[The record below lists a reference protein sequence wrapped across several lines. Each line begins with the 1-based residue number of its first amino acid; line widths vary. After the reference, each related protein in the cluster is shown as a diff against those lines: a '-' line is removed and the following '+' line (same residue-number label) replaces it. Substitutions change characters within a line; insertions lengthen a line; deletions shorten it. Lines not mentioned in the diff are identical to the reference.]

1 MKSLL
6 FIFVLFFGLSL
17 SAQAQILEAKQL
29 FNKTT
34 VKVKEE
40 KVFQTQTFYGQTSLD
55 TSRVFD
61 VVTRFDGYIT
71 KLHANEDFML
81 IKKEAPLFEL
91 YSNEIMSIQ
100 KELLITKSFNEKV
113 YKSGL
118 DRLLALGLHDKELQK
133 IKNSQHAYENISF
146 YAPFNAILMKRNIN
160 NGSSVKQ
167 GELLL
172 QLANIDQL
180 WFLAQVYQNDLAL
193 INKGSVAK
201 LYVDGIKEPFITKV
215 ENIYPI
221 VDATTKTVPVRFTV
235 ENKNLQLSPNMFA
248 KVVVQTHEKTALTLP
263 KNAVIQKGN
272 KHFVFLY
279 HSQEEYEP
287 LEVEAK
293 RISANSYEIIS
304 GLNANDEVINNA
316 LFLLDSDAVTNSLY
330 SKDEEW

>member
-1 MKSLL
+1 MKSLFL
-6 FIFVLFFGLSL
+6 IFLVGFSL
-17 SAQAQILEAKQL
+17 SSSAQIIDAKQL

-40 KVFQTQTFYGQTSLD
+40 KISQSQTFYGQTSLD
-55 TSRVFD
+55 TSKVFD

-71 KLHANEDFML
+71 KLYANEDFMV

-91 YSNEIMSIQ
+91 YSNEVLSIQ
-100 KELLITKSFNEKV
+100 KELHIAKQINANL
-113 YKSGL
+113 YQSGL
-118 DRLLALGLHDKELQK
+118 DKLLALGLHEKVLNR
-133 IKNSQHAYENISF
+133 IKDSSKTHENIAF

-160 NGSSVKQ
+160 NGSAVKQ

-172 QLANIDQL
+172 QLANIEEL
-180 WFLAQVYQNDLAL
+180 WFIAQVYQNDLTS
-193 INKGSVAK
+193 IKKGLEAK
-201 LYVDGIKEPFITKV
+201 LYIDGFKEPFKTKV
-215 ENIYPI
+215 QTIYPI
-221 VDATTKTVPVRFTV
+221 VDEKTKTVPVRFVV

-263 KNAVIQKGN
+263 KSAVIQKGN

-287 LEVEAK
+287 VEVEAK
-293 RISANSYEIIS
+293 RISANSYEIMS
-304 GLNANDEVINNA
+304 GVNANDEVINNA